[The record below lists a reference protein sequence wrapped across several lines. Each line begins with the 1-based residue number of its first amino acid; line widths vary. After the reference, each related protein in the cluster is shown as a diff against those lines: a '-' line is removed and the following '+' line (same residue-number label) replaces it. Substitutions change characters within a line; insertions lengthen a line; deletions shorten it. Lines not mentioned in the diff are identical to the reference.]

1 MLKLMVDRRASDLH
15 MRVPSPPV
23 MRIDGVLTPQED
35 LPPLNAKNLELVF
48 ECITNPEQ
56 RSLFLKEKEMD
67 FAYSVP
73 GLARFRASVM
83 LQRGTI
89 SIAFR
94 LVPFDVQSID
104 ELGMPQ
110 ALKNIVTEAGG
121 LILISGSG
129 GSGKS
134 TTLAALVNHLNQNE
148 KRNIITIENP
158 IEYLHK
164 NNKCIIAQRDI
175 GDDTK
180 SLTVAL
186 ENAMHHDPDVIVL
199 DEIYDADTISTAI
212 RAAETGRLVIGAL
225 YAADAIQ
232 TVERVLEVFSDDKQ
246 AQFKARLAKVLKA
259 AISQK
264 LLNRSNGGRVAAF
277 EILETDDEARRMIK
291 EGRMQELAQKLEAG
305 GDGNSCSMYESLAAL
320 VKEGIVSE
328 EEAAA
333 KSNSPHKL
341 KEKLSAGK

>member
-1 MLKLMVDRRASDLH
+1 M
-15 MRVPSPPV
+15 
-23 MRIDGVLTPQED
+23 
-35 LPPLNAKNLELVF
+35 
-48 ECITNPEQ
+48 
-56 RSLFLKEKEMD
+56 
-67 FAYSVP
+67 P

-110 ALKNIVTEAGG
+110 ALKDIVTGAGG
-121 LILISGSG
+121 LILVSGSG

-180 SLTVAL
+180 SLTIAL

-199 DEIYDADTISTAI
+199 GEIYDADTISTAI

-232 TVERVLEVFSDDKQ
+232 TVERELEVFSDDKQ
-246 AQFKARLAKVLKA
+246 AQFRARLAKVLKA

-305 GDGNSCSMYESLAAL
+305 ADGNSCSIYESLAAL

-328 EEAAA
+328 EEATA
-333 KSNSPHKL
+333 KSNSPQKM